1 MSDLSAQPGRVVNC
15 AGRVF
20 DLSRP
25 RVMGI
30 LNITP
35 DSFSDAG
42 LLFDGGA
49 PALDR
54 ILHRAEAMIAAG
66 ADILDIG
73 GESTRPGAAPVSEA
87 EELARVIPVA
97 ERLAREFEIPLSV
110 DTSSPA
116 VMLEAAAHGVSLIND
131 VRALSRP
138 GAITAAAATGLP
150 VCLMHMR
157 GEPAD
162 MQSAPHYVD
171 IVEEVSTFLRQRVEA
186 CTRLGLARRNIIL
199 DPGFGFGKTAE
210 HNLVLLN
217 RLDQLHSLGYP
228 VLVGLSRK
236 SLIGQ
241 VLGRPIEQRLAG
253 SLALAAIAVMKGA
266 VIIRVHDVR
275 ETADV
280 VRLCAAVI
288 REQLEEKSL

>member
-1 MSDLSAQPGRVVNC
+1 MPELLAQPGRVLNC

-42 LLFDGGA
+42 LLFDAGV

-66 ADILDIG
+66 ADMLDVG
-73 GESTRPGAAPVSEA
+73 GESTRPGAVPVSEA
-87 EELARVIPVA
+87 AELDRVVPVV
-97 ERLAREFEIPLSV
+97 ECLAREFDVPLSV
-110 DTSSPA
+110 DTSTPV
-116 VMLEAAAHGVSLIND
+116 VMLEAAAHGASLIND
-131 VRALSRP
+131 VRALTRP
-138 GAITAAAATGLP
+138 GAIAAAAATGLP

-162 MQSAPHYVD
+162 MQRDPRYVD
-171 IVEEVSTFLRQRVEA
+171 IIEEVSAFLRQRVEA
-186 CTRLGLARRNIIL
+186 CTKLGIARRNIVL

-210 HNLVLLN
+210 HNLALLN
-217 RLDQLHSLGYP
+217 RLDKLHSLGFP
-228 VLVGLSRK
+228 LLVGLSRK

-241 VLGRPIEQRLAG
+241 VLGRPVEQRLAG

-280 VRLCAAVI
+280 VRLCTAVI
-288 REQLEEKSL
+288 REQQEE